1 MDVKIYHTGPLQVNT
16 YALLD
21 EKSKEAVIFDVG
33 GSFERIKKDIEA
45 QGYTIKYILNTHG
58 HFDHIAGEVE
68 IRNNYPDIPVYV
80 GKNDLFHCEHLEQT
94 MQQWGF
100 SSSIGKLKPTKLID
114 EHTDLTIGD
123 TKIQIFETPG
133 HSKGGLCYYVDGKL
147 FSGDTL
153 FLDSIGRADF
163 IDGDID
169 SLISSIKN
177 KLLPL
182 PDDTIVYPGHG
193 PKTTIKHE
201 KLNNPYLN

>member
-1 MDVKIYHTGPLQVNT
+1 
-16 YALLD
+16 
-21 EKSKEAVIFDVG
+21 
-33 GSFERIKKDIEA
+33 
-45 QGYTIKYILNTHG
+45 
-58 HFDHIAGEVE
+58 
-68 IRNNYPDIPVYV
+68 
-80 GKNDLFHCEHLEQT
+80 

-100 SSSIGKLKPTKLID
+100 PSSIGTLKPTKFID

-182 PDDTIVYPGHG
+182 PEDTIVYPGHG